1 MVSDQLFTA
10 LFFLLWVVAPIL
22 QSAMAVVLR
31 RKKLDREFPFF
42 FKYLVFQA
50 VMNIVLFAVQSQYR
64 VYFYVYSTFAAVST
78 VLEFGIIYE
87 IFSHLFRPYPYLRDF
102 AKVIF
107 RWAGT
112 LLVLIAVLIAAT
124 AARGQEESIFLFLMW
139 SVRSVRLV
147 QCGLVFFLLY
157 FCSYLGITRRHYLF
171 GVALGFGTIASAE
184 LAVVAVRMLTG
195 NVGSRWFNFVLMA
208 AADWAVVIWGIYFL
222 SRPPVKFREGATELA
237 SGQQWDRGV
246 ADLLYPQSE
255 PGLLSRIDKL
265 VEDAFAQSRAAK
277 TPPMGDVPAAP
288 LPPPSSTR

>member
-1 MVSDQLFTA
+1 MSSDQLLNA
-10 LFFLLWVVAPIL
+10 LFFALWILAPIL
-22 QSAMAVVLR
+22 QAAMAVVLR

-42 FKYLVFQA
+42 FKYLVFQT
-50 VMNIVLFAVQSQYR
+50 VINIVLFAVQTRYR
-64 VYFYVYSTFAAVST
+64 VYFYAYSTFAAIST

-124 AARGQEESIFLFLMW
+124 AAQGQEERVFVVLMW
-139 SVRSVRLV
+139 TVRSVRLV

-171 GVALGFGTIASAE
+171 GVALGFGTLASAE

-195 NVGSRWFNFVLMA
+195 NVGSTWFNVVLLA

-222 SRPPVKFREGATELA
+222 SRPPVKHAAETPAIA
-237 SGQQWDRGV
+237 AGQQWDRGV

-255 PGLLSRIDKL
+255 PGLLSRIDRL
-265 VEDAFAQSRAAK
+265 VEDAFAHSRAAK
-277 TPPMGDVPAAP
+277 SPIADVPGTP
-288 LPPPSSTR
+288 VPPPTSSH